1 MEPIVKPDKTMRLT
15 IELLLHPSTADLAD
29 LSKIWPDKAAAEF
42 MQHPD
47 EIRWYVARFNQRL
60 LAGLELQI
68 QPSEAVITRMMV
80 REATRRRGV
89 GRYLLE
95 ETLRMN
101 PEIHRWQA
109 CPDHLPLS
117 GAARQF
123 LSGCG
128 FRPQQDHW
136 FFSR

>member
-1 MEPIVKPDKTMRLT
+1 MRLT
-15 IELLLHPSTADLAD
+15 IELLSHPSPSELSD
-29 LSKIWPDKAAAEF
+29 LSKIWPDKAAADF

-60 LAGLELQI
+60 LAGLELQLR
-68 QPSEAVITRMMV
+68 PAEAVISRVRV

-101 PEIHRWQA
+101 PAIHRWQA

-117 GAARQF
+117 EAASQF
-123 LSGCG
+123 LAACG